1 MHCKRRLT
9 LASSSSAIALKCEPA
24 TDTSSAAAKLGPIQA
39 HTARVRSTSRSAS
52 PRHAYSGRGEGAI
65 LMLSPAAAP
74 TTCPAACDCMDGE
87 GRLAESQLAEE
98 DTSWKMDLP
107 RDTGPAED
115 EAEDE
120 FEDGAATTTAAA
132 AAATAMAP
140 RRHTYRHTY
149 RH

>member
-1 MHCKRRLT
+1 
-9 LASSSSAIALKCEPA
+9 
-24 TDTSSAAAKLGPIQA
+24 
-39 HTARVRSTSRSAS
+39 
-52 PRHAYSGRGEGAI
+52 
-65 LMLSPAAAP
+65 
-74 TTCPAACDCMDGE
+74 MDGE

-115 EAEDE
+115 E
-120 FEDGAATTTAAA
+120 FEDGAAATTTAAA
-132 AAATAMAP
+132 AAAMAP